1 MNGMPAIPLRRALT
15 LFVALAAAL
24 TVLAACTS
32 SKATSTSG
40 STGGG
45 AGGSTSS
52 AAGVGSVKW
61 QSCNIGGLLGAGLK
75 CASLSVPLNYS
86 DPDGRKITLAL
97 SEVPATAP
105 ASQRL
110 GDLLVNPGGP
120 GASGRSLA
128 ASVAQGLSS
137 DVADRYNIIG
147 FDPRG
152 VGSSVPALTCDPS
165 FFSGERP
172 DYIPSTKAAEQTLI
186 GRARSYAADCEK
198 RFGWL
203 LPYMT
208 SIDVARDMDS
218 IRAALGAPTISYF
231 GYS

>member
-1 MNGMPAIPLRRALT
+1 MYEIRRPDTPARCPVGGPGPHLAPGSGKMNGMPAIPLRRALT
-15 LFVALAAAL
+15 LFVALAAVL

-32 SKATSTSG
+32 SKATSTTG

-45 AGGSTSS
+45 AAGGTSS
-52 AAGVGSVKW
+52 TAGVGSVKW

-86 DPDGRKITLAL
+86 DPNGRKITLAL

-128 ASVAQGLSS
+128 ASGAQGLSS
-137 DVADRYNIIG
+137 DVAGRDHIIG

-152 VGSSVPALTCDPS
+152 AGGQGAVPGPRGGPGAEPGRGPPVQHSRLRPRRGRRVQAR
-165 FFSGERP
+165 GELA
-172 DYIPSTKAAEQTLI
+172 TE
-186 GRARSYAADCEK
+186 
-198 RFGWL
+198 L
-203 LPYMT
+203 L
-208 SIDVARDMDS
+208 
-218 IRAALGAPTISYF
+218 
-231 GYS
+231 